1 VGGLPDYEIKIVE
14 PLRML
19 FKDEVRRVGL
29 HLELILNYGKTSFPG
44 GLSIRILGDITLEKV
59 QILQD
64 VDKVF
69 IDGLKSWGLYDKVW
83 QAGQFYYQLIV

>member
-1 VGGLPDYEIKIVE
+1 
-14 PLRML
+14 ML
-19 FKDEVRRVGL
+19 FKDEVRRVGASL
-29 HLELILNYGKTSFPG
+29 GIDPELLGDILSQGQD
-44 GLSIRILGDITLEKV
+44 IRIGDITLEKV

-83 QAGQFYYQLIV
+83 QAGQFITS